1 MFGGGRRGE
10 FTQRTRS
17 RHGGP
22 RRGKWN
28 SREYWNRDA
37 LVRTQRGIL
46 HRGRGVDTE
55 DHGAKIEWQ
64 DELESLCSGEDTEGI
79 ITLTQKFSEK
89 ENFREKCATSVFP

>member
-1 MFGGGRRGE
+1 M
-10 FTQRTRS
+10 
-17 RHGGP
+17 
-22 RRGKWN
+22 
-28 SREYWNRDA
+28 
-37 LVRTQRGIL
+37 RTQRGILHRGRGVDTEDHGVKIEWQDELESLCSGEDAEGDL